1 MAIDKAVD
9 SAALDAGMTATANA
23 IRAKSGGSALLA
35 WDAAKGFADAVAAI
49 PTGGGGGVTLS
60 PSALYAE
67 IVSSGTQVQDLNNQL
82 DVTTGQVYAGAWF
95 ALKGSGSATAILY
108 IPINGTTTVY
118 GYDTVHLIETAL
130 YSDAAMT
137 SWQIV
142 TQADAESG
150 EVLATENVAEVYYL
164 LV

>member
-23 IRAKSGGSALLA
+23 IRAKSGGSASIA
-35 WDAAKGFADAVAAI
+35 WDAAKGFADAVAVI

-67 IVSSGTQVQDLNNQL
+67 IVSSGTQVQNLDTRL
-82 DVTTGQVYAGAWF
+82 DVVPGQVYAGAWL
-95 ALKGSGSATAILY
+95 ALKGNGGTTAILY
-108 IPINGTTTVY
+108 IPLNGTTTVY
-118 GYDTVHLIETAL
+118 GYDTVHLNEIGL
-130 YSDAAMT
+130 YSDTNMT
-137 SWQIV
+137 NWQII
-142 TQADAESG
+142 TQMDAESG
-150 EVLATENVAEVYYL
+150 EILASENVAEIYYL

>member
-1 MAIDKAVD
+1 MAVNKVCINGETILDLSGD
-9 SAALDAGMTATANA
+9 SVTPETLLAGATAHNA
-23 IRAKSGGSALLA
+23 AGAQIVGTAN
-35 WDAAKGFADAVAAI
+35 
-49 PTGGGGGVTLS
+49 PGGGGGITLS
-60 PSALYAE
+60 PSALYAA
-67 IVSSGTQVQDLNNQL
+67 IVSSGTQVQNLNDKL
-82 DVTTGQVYAGAWF
+82 DVATGQVYAGAWL
-95 ALKGSGSATAILY
+95 ALKGSGGATAILY

-118 GYDTVHLIETAL
+118 GYDTVYLIETAL

-150 EVLATENVAEVYYL
+150 EVLTTENVAEVYYL

>member
-60 PSALYAE
+60 PSVLYAE
-67 IVSSGTQVQDLNNQL
+67 IVSSGTQVQDLDTGL
-82 DVTTGQVYAGAWF
+82 DVVLGQVYAGAWL
-95 ALKGSGSATAILY
+95 ALKGNGGTTAILY
-108 IPINGTTTVY
+108 IPLNGATSVY
-118 GYDTVHLIETAL
+118 ENDTVHLNEAGL
-130 YSDAAMT
+130 YSDGNMT
-137 SWQIV
+137 QWRII
-142 TQADAESG
+142 TQMDAESG
-150 EVLATENVAEVYYL
+150 EIFAAEDVAEVYYL
-164 LV
+164 LL

>member
-23 IRAKSGGSALLA
+23 IRAKSGGSASIA

-49 PTGGGGGVTLS
+49 PTGGGGVTLS

-67 IVSSGTQVQDLNNQL
+67 IVSSGTQVQGLDTGL
-82 DVTTGQVYAGAWF
+82 DVVPGQVYAGAWL
-95 ALKGSGSATAILY
+95 ALKGNGGTTAILY
-108 IPINGTTTVY
+108 IPLNGATSVY
-118 GYDTVHLIETAL
+118 ENDTVHLNEAGL
-130 YSDAAMT
+130 YSDGNMT
-137 SWQIV
+137 QWRII
-142 TQADAESG
+142 TQMDAESG
-150 EVLATENVAEVYYL
+150 EILATEDVAEVYYL

>member
-23 IRAKSGGSALLA
+23 IRAKSGGSASIA

-67 IVSSGTQVQDLNNQL
+67 IVSSGTQVQNLDTGL
-82 DVTTGQVYAGAWF
+82 DVVPGQVYAGAWL
-95 ALKGSGSATAILY
+95 ALKGNGGTTAILY
-108 IPINGTTTVY
+108 IPINGATAVY
-118 GYDTVHLIETAL
+118 ESDTVHLNEIGL
-130 YSDAAMT
+130 YSDGNM
-137 SWQIV
+137 SQWLIV
-142 TQADAESG
+142 TQKDAESG
-150 EVLATENVAEVYYL
+150 EILASEDVAEVYYL

>member
-23 IRAKSGGSALLA
+23 IRAKSGGSASIA
-35 WDAAKGFADAVAAI
+35 WDAAKGFADAVAVI

-67 IVSSGTQVQDLNNQL
+67 IVSSGTQVQNLDTGL
-82 DVTTGQVYAGAWF
+82 DVVPGQVYAGAWL
-95 ALKGSGSATAILY
+95 ALKGNGGTTAILY
-108 IPINGTTTVY
+108 IPLNGTTTVY
-118 GYDTVHLIETAL
+118 GYDTVHLNETGL
-130 YSDAAMT
+130 YSDTNMT
-137 SWQIV
+137 NWQII
-142 TQADAESG
+142 TQMDAESG
-150 EVLATENVAEVYYL
+150 EILASENVAEIYYL

>member
-23 IRAKSGGSALLA
+23 IRAKSGGSASIA

-60 PSALYAE
+60 PGALYAE
-67 IVSSGTQVQDLNNQL
+67 IVSSGTQVQDLDTRL
-82 DVTTGQVYAGAWF
+82 DVVPGQVYAGAWL
-95 ALKGSGSATAILY
+95 ALKGNGGTTAILY
-108 IPINGTTTVY
+108 IPLNGATSVY
-118 GYDTVHLIETAL
+118 ENDTVHLDETSL
-130 YSDAAMT
+130 YSDGNMT
-137 SWQIV
+137 QWRII
-142 TQADAESG
+142 TQMDAESG
-150 EVLATENVAEVYYL
+150 EIFATEDVAEVYYL